1 MFNVNSVTSIT
12 FIYCLTSSGKYFMHI
27 QDVNKFNNIEAV
39 YRNEGAT
46 GQSHSTATVKVWR
59 AR

>member
-46 GQSHSTATVKVWR
+46 GQSHSTATVKV
-59 AR
+59 